1 MEKKAKKIL
10 KENGQDYCRNTTL
23 HGFSYWVL
31 EGTSNPST
39 SLALRLS
46 PSSESSIID
55 KIFWVV
61 IVLAMI
67 IWGVEMVTEAFIDWA
82 NDPTRKCRFDPTQP
96 FVAEQQFQ
104 RSQSRASLTLPP
116 N

>member
-31 EGTSNPST
+31 EGIRRNRST

-46 PSSESSIID
+46 PSSDSSIFD

-61 IVLAMI
+61 VVVAMI

-82 NDPTRKCRFDPTQP
+82 NDPTRKYERERKVGFLQ
-96 FVAEQQFQ
+96 VAIKLESNNKF
-104 RSQSRASLTLPP
+104 RGH